1 MSTPKRKPSVVPVT
15 FWAVGRTKTSALV
28 ALKLN
33 DETPVVLRVSEAR
46 DIGQLLYADQ
56 ARAGRV
62 APVQGST
69 SAIPSPAK

>member
-46 DIGQLLYADQ
+46 DIAAALQSEADTIASLEADRSGQ
-56 ARAGRV
+56 
-62 APVQGST
+62 
-69 SAIPSPAK
+69 